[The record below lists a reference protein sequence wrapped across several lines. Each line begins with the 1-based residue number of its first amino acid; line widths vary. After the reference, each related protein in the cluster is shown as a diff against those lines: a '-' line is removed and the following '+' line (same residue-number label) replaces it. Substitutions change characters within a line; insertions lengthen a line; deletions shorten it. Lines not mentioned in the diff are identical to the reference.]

1 MGINIIGGTIV
12 VPHFRAYEF
21 GSLEEEVQNN
31 IFPSNKTSCLW
42 QTIAIFLKRTK
53 LLIA

>member
-1 MGINIIGGTIV
+1 MELTLVGGTIV

-31 IFPSNKTSCLW
+31 IFLQIKPPAFGRQLQFS
-42 QTIAIFLKRTK
+42 
-53 LLIA
+53 